1 VPVAHE
7 SCKRCSPLLH
17 QVISRAEAV
26 ARVRAACDARDAGAD
41 IVIVARSDARSA
53 ISLDEALWRAA
64 AFADAVRRLLACPAC
79 SIA

>member
-1 VPVAHE
+1 MHAF
-7 SCKRCSPLLH
+7 CKRCSHLL

-64 AFADAVRRLLACPAC
+64 AFADAVRWLLACLAC